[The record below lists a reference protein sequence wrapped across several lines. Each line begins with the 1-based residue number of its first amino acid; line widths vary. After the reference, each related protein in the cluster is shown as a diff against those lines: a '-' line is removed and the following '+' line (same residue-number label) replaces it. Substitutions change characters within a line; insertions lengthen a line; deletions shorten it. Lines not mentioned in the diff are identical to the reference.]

1 MFDMDALAARVKAKR
16 EAQGLGL
23 NVLFVR
29 EDGTHDEFSFATV
42 ERADAFRA
50 SLVRQGR
57 KVLN

>member
-23 NVLFVR
+23 NVRFVR
-29 EDGTHDEFSFATV
+29 EDGAHDEFSFATV
-42 ERADAFRA
+42 ERANAFRA